1 MEKYREVLQELGA
14 MVVTGTVGPNEL
26 KELVEKI
33 RAARNYRWVGLYTVS
48 RGEFI
53 ICAATGTQPPTYPRF
68 PVTQGLA
75 GAALE
80 SRETIVVADVQSD
93 PRYLPTFCNTR
104 SEVIVPVCND
114 SKKVVGILDAES
126 EKTGA
131 FGKEDKEFLEAAAA
145 LLAHPLS

>member
-1 MEKYREVLQELGA
+1 
-14 MVVTGTVGPNEL
+14 MVVTNSIGPEEL
-26 KELVEKI
+26 KQVVEKI
-33 RAARNYRWVGLYTVS
+33 RAARGYRWVGLYTIS

-80 SRETIVVADVQSD
+80 SKETIMVPDVQHD

-104 SEVIVPVCND
+104 SEVIVPICND
-114 SKKVVGILDAES
+114 AEKVVGILDAES
-126 EKTGA
+126 EKAHA
-131 FGKEDKEFLEAAAA
+131 FNEKDLEFLEAAAS